1 MTPVSHRIDRV
12 DPLDLDLDLADALA
26 DVFTASERADG
37 VPFQAKSGPELLT
50 SRRWGTDSRPLGAM
64 FVAWDGDRAVA
75 EATVDLPW
83 RDNTDSAAVRVRV
96 HPDARRRGLGRALWQ
111 RAVDVAGEQG
121 RTRVQAGAWQG
132 GPGVAVLDHWGLTR
146 TGVGVIRRIDVHGTP
161 RSTWDR
167 LYDEALGVADGYE
180 LVRQV
185 GSTPADRV
193 EALVALHDAINDAP
207 SPDPGDE
214 PDAWDAQRLADYEGA
229 MAGRRQTLYRVLAR
243 HRATGAWAGQSMLCV
258 NEFSPAE
265 AFQEDTSVVRAHRGH
280 RLGLLMKAAMLRW
293 VGDERPEVGSI
304 DTWNAASNHHMI
316 AINERLGATVVARH
330 QGFRAD
336 V

>member
-1 MTPVSHRIDRV
+1 MTPVDHRIDRV

-26 DVFTASERADG
+26 DLFTASERADG
-37 VPFQAKSGPELLT
+37 VPSQAKVGPDLLT
-50 SRRWGTDSRPLGAM
+50 TRRWGSDSRPLDAM

-83 RDNTDSAAVRVRV
+83 RDNADSASVRVRV
-96 HPDARRRGLGRALWQ
+96 HPDARGRGLGRDLWE
-111 RAVDVAGEQG
+111 RAVGVAREQG
-121 RTRVQAGAWQG
+121 RTRVHAGAWQG
-132 GPGVAVLDHWGLTR
+132 GAGVAVLDHWGLAR
-146 TGVGVIRRIDVHGTP
+146 TSVGVIRRVDLHGTP

-180 LVRQV
+180 LVQQV
-185 GSTPADRV
+185 GSTPSDRV
-193 EALVALHDAINDAP
+193 EALVALHDAIN
-207 SPDPGDE
+207 E
-214 PDAWDAQRLADYEGA
+214 
-229 MAGRRQTLYRVLAR
+229 TLYRVMAR

-280 RLGLLMKAAMLRW
+280 RLGLLIKAAMLRW
-293 VGDERPEVGSI
+293 VGDERPEVGAI
-304 DTWNAASNHHMI
+304 DTWNAANNHHMI

>member
-26 DVFTASERADG
+26 DVFTASEHADG
-37 VPFQAKSGPELLT
+37 VPFQAKVGPDLLT
-50 SRRWGTDSRPLGAM
+50 SRRWGTDSRPLDAM

-83 RDNTDSAAVRVRV
+83 RDNTDSASVRVRV
-96 HPDARRRGLGRALWQ
+96 HPDARRRGLGRDLWR
-111 RAVDVAGEQG
+111 RAVDVAREHG
-121 RTRVQAGAWQG
+121 RTRVHAGAWQG
-132 GPGVAVLDHWGLTR
+132 GPGVAVLDHWGLAR

-167 LYDEALGVADGYE
+167 LYDEALGDADGYE
-180 LVRQV
+180 LVQQV
-185 GSTPADRV
+185 GSTPTDRV
-193 EALVALHDAINDAP
+193 EALVALHAAINDAP
-207 SPDPGDE
+207 SPDPDDE
-214 PDAWDAQRLADYEGA
+214 PDAWDAQRLVDYEGA
-229 MAGRRQTLYRVLAR
+229 MTSRRQTLYRVMAR
-243 HRATGAWAGQSMLCV
+243 HRSTGAWAGQSMLCV

-293 VGDERPEVGSI
+293 VGDERPEVGAI
-304 DTWNAASNHHMI
+304 DTWNAANNHHMI

>member
-1 MTPVSHRIDRV
+1 MTPVSLRIDRV

-26 DVFTASERADG
+26 EVFTACERADG
-37 VPFQAKSGPELLT
+37 LPFQPKTGPELLT
-50 SRRWGTDSRPLGAM
+50 SRQRGTDSRPVDAM
-64 FVAWDGDRAVA
+64 LVAWDGDRPLA
-75 EATVDLPW
+75 EATVELPW
-83 RDNTDSAAVRVRV
+83 RDNTDSASVRVRV
-96 HPDARRRGLGRALWQ
+96 HPDARGRGLGRDLWQ
-111 RAVDVAGEQG
+111 RAVGHAREHG
-121 RTRVQAGAWQG
+121 RTRVRAGAWQG

-161 RSTWDR
+161 RDTWDR
-167 LYDEALGVADGYE
+167 RYDEALGHAHDYE
-180 LVRQV
+180 LLRQV

-193 EALVALHDAINDAP
+193 DGLVALHDAINDAP
-207 SPDPGDE
+207 SSDPDDE

-229 MAGRRQTLYRVLAR
+229 MAGRRQTLYRVMAR

-293 VGDERPEVGSI
+293 VVEERPEVGAV
-304 DTWNAASNHHMI
+304 DTWNDATNHHMI
-316 AINERLGATVVARH
+316 AINERLGAVVVARH

>member
-1 MTPVSHRIDRV
+1 M
-12 DPLDLDLDLADALA
+12 
-26 DVFTASERADG
+26 
-37 VPFQAKSGPELLT
+37 
-50 SRRWGTDSRPLGAM
+50 
-64 FVAWDGDRAVA
+64 
-75 EATVDLPW
+75 
-83 RDNTDSAAVRVRV
+83 
-96 HPDARRRGLGRALWQ
+96 HPHARGRGLGRDLWQ
-111 RAVDVAGEQG
+111 RAVDVAREHG
-121 RTRVQAGAWQG
+121 RTRVHTGAWQG
-132 GPGVAVLDHWGLTR
+132 GPGVAVLDHWGVAR

-180 LVRQV
+180 LVQQV
-185 GSTPADRV
+185 GGTPADRV

-207 SPDPGDE
+207 TSDPDDE

-229 MAGRRQTLYRVLAR
+229 MAGRRQTLYRVMAR

-293 VGDERPEVGSI
+293 VGDERPEVGAI
-304 DTWNAASNHHMI
+304 DTWNAANHMI

>member
-1 MTPVSHRIDRV
+1 MTPVDHRIDRV

-26 DVFTASERADG
+26 DLFTASERADG
-37 VPFQAKSGPELLT
+37 VPSQAKVGPDLLT
-50 SRRWGTDSRPLGAM
+50 ARRWGSDSRPLDAM

-83 RDNTDSAAVRVRV
+83 RDNADSASVRVRV
-96 HPDARRRGLGRALWQ
+96 HPDARGRGLGRALWE
-111 RAVDVAGEQG
+111 RAVGVAREQG
-121 RTRVQAGAWQG
+121 RTRVHAGAWQG
-132 GPGVAVLDHWGLTR
+132 GPGVAVLDHWGLAR
-146 TGVGVIRRIDVHGTP
+146 TSVGVIRRVDLHGTP

-180 LVRQV
+180 LVQQV
-185 GSTPADRV
+185 GSTPSDRV

-207 SPDPGDE
+207 SSDPDDE

-229 MAGRRQTLYRVLAR
+229 MAGRRQTLYRVMAR

-280 RLGLLMKAAMLRW
+280 RLGLLIKAAMLRW
-293 VGDERPEVGSI
+293 VGDERPEVGAI
-304 DTWNAASNHHMI
+304 DTWNAANNHHMI